1 MQPPIEL
8 SLDSPSGLIDIR
20 IDPDT
25 EDDRPASYS
34 VTILY
39 PNMAAGISRSDIFVH
54 TMLVDPST
62 GAFHF
67 LDDEKGI
74 HPKVRAVEAE
84 ISAAIVKSQM

>member
-20 IDPDT
+20 IEPDT
-25 EDDRPASYS
+25 DDDRPASYS

-39 PNMAAGISRSDIFVH
+39 PNMASGISRSDIFVH
-54 TMLVDPST
+54 TMLIDPST
-62 GAFHF
+62 LAFHF

-74 HPKVRAVEAE
+74 HPKVLAIEAD
-84 ISAAIVKSQM
+84 ISTAIVNSQM